1 MRADQSCGTPKPARY
16 MTARLCTALVYDFDD
31 STGRFWH
38 AADVFQWMDWNPPQ
52 AQSATT

>member
-1 MRADQSCGTPKPARY
+1 